1 MVFFVSHKIL
11 LFTHKPLD
19 TYDKGYRAESY
30 QNLINGLFENLE
42 ALDITRVSDFFN
54 LFPLNRSD
62 RLGGEIHYDAVD
74 AFDLVGD
81 AVGDMVQEGV
91 GDLLDGGG
99 HGVGGV
105 HRADDC
111 RPALIALAVAHADA
125 LEVGHGD
132 EILPDLAGKAVL
144 VELLSED
151 SVGFSQGVQA
161 VSRYRAEAAYSE
173 SGTRER
179 LAVYHAVRQTESLAD
194 NTDFIFEEQ
203 FYGLD
208 KLHFHVLR
216 QAADIVVS
224 LYAVGFEDVGIYRSL
239 CKELDALKLRRLFV
253 KDLDELAADYLSLLF
268 GVADS
273 GEKIEEAVGS
283 VDIDEV
289 RVHLV
294 SENLDDLLALA
305 LAHESV
311 VDMDADQ
318 LLAYRADKQ
327 SRNYGRVNSA
337 GQSQQYSLVAD
348 LLAYG
353 SDLLFDELVRK
364 LGGSDAFHGFGTY
377 ITAHSLFS
385 L

>member
-1 MVFFVSHKIL
+1 M
-11 LFTHKPLD
+11 
-19 TYDKGYRAESY
+19 
-30 QNLINGLFENLE
+30 
-42 ALDITRVSDFFN
+42 
-54 LFPLNRSD
+54 
-62 RLGGEIHYDAVD
+62 
-74 AFDLVGD
+74 
-81 AVGDMVQEGV
+81 
-91 GDLLDGGG
+91 
-99 HGVGGV
+99 
-105 HRADDC
+105 
-111 RPALIALAVAHADA
+111 
-125 LEVGHGD
+125 
-132 EILPDLAGKAVL
+132 
-144 VELLSED
+144 
-151 SVGFSQGVQA
+151 
-161 VSRYRAEAAYSE
+161 
-173 SGTRER
+173 
-179 LAVYHAVRQTESLAD
+179 
-194 NTDFIFEEQ
+194 
-203 FYGLD
+203 
-208 KLHFHVLR
+208 
-216 QAADIVVS
+216 VS

-273 GEKIEEAVGS
+273 GEKIEKAVGS

-294 SENLDDLLALA
+294 SENLDDLFALA

-327 SRNYGRVNSA
+327 RRDYGRVNSA
-337 GQSQQYSLVAD
+337 GQSQQDSLAAD

-377 ITAHSLFS
+377 ITAHGLFS

>member
-42 ALDITRVSDFFN
+42 ALDITRVSDFFD
-54 LFPLNRSD
+54 LFPLNRAD
-62 RLGGEIHYDAVD
+62 RLGGEVHYNTVD

-81 AVGDMVQEGV
+81 AVGDMMQEGV
-91 GDLLDGGG
+91 GYLLDGGG

-111 RPALIALAVAHADA
+111 RPALIALAVAHADT

-203 FYGLD
+203 LYGLD

-216 QAADIVVS
+216 
-224 LYAVGFEDVGIYRSL
+224 
-239 CKELDALKLRRLFV
+239 
-253 KDLDELAADYLSLLF
+253 
-268 GVADS
+268 
-273 GEKIEEAVGS
+273 
-283 VDIDEV
+283 
-289 RVHLV
+289 
-294 SENLDDLLALA
+294 
-305 LAHESV
+305 
-311 VDMDADQ
+311 
-318 LLAYRADKQ
+318 
-327 SRNYGRVNSA
+327 
-337 GQSQQYSLVAD
+337 
-348 LLAYG
+348 
-353 SDLLFDELVRK
+353 
-364 LGGSDAFHGFGTY
+364 
-377 ITAHSLFS
+377 
-385 L
+385 